1 MDRFSEMIAK
11 GVASREHKTFLPR
24 TPEQDNIVRTYNNC
38 FGLFTDTH
46 MSKMNENEYVI
57 TGSLCR
63 TPDRF
68 DSFLYSID
76 FGLGTAFKV
85 NGKIT
90 SLAGFLQSNGLKGCY
105 ECLNGDSVYKIYP
118 CPSSACCIEPTCG
131 YGVCG
136 MDCKSSYPTQ
146 LGEKLIETIVDILD
160 ESTNLEELENK
171 LNECSQISGSDWIS
185 FNTSKGFGL
194 CSESTGK
201 AILFEAKT
209 KIVKK
214 YKLTDYYTPLFGG
227 RENEHSYEGT
237 LEELIEAFKYTLET
251 GKSYERE
258 KGNKKINLNPKTI
271 QQLCDN
277 LQKAKDNAAR
287 NGYGG
292 HNYTWEEIGT
302 VMVER

>member
-1 MDRFSEMIAK
+1 MDRFTEMIEK
-11 GVASREHKTFLPR
+11 GVASREYKTFLPE
-24 TPEQDNIVRTYNNC
+24 TPDQDPIVRTYNNC

-57 TGSLCR
+57 TGSLCSR
-63 TPDRF
+63 PDRF
-68 DSFLYSID
+68 DSFLYSVN

-90 SLAGFLQSNGLKGCY
+90 SLAGFLQSNGLKGQY

-118 CPSSACCIEPTCG
+118 CPSSACCIDPACG

-136 MDCKSSYPTQ
+136 MDCQSSYPTQ
-146 LGEKLIETIVDILD
+146 LGEKLMSAIADMLS
-160 ESTNLEELENK
+160 ESANLEELENK
-171 LNECSQISGSDWIS
+171 INKCDILNGSDWFS

-194 CSESTGK
+194 LSESIGK
-201 AILFEAKT
+201 AILFDKVNEAKEQ
-209 KIVKK
+209 KRYRI
-214 YKLTDYYTPLFGG
+214 TDYYSPMYGG
-227 RENEHSYEGT
+227 RDREYTQEGT
-237 LEELIEAFKYTLET
+237 LEELIEAYRYTLET
-251 GKSYERE
+251 GKSYEHE

-277 LQKAKDNAAR
+277 LAKAKDNAAR

-292 HNYTWEEIGT
+292 HSYDWEEIQ
-302 VMVER
+302 

>member
-1 MDRFSEMIAK
+1 MDRFSEMILK
-11 GVASREHKTFLPR
+11 GVASREYKTFLPK

-46 MSKMNENEYVI
+46 MSKMNEGEYVI
-57 TGSLCR
+57 TGSLCSR
-63 TPDRF
+63 PDRF

-85 NGKIT
+85 NGKVT
-90 SLAGFLQSNGLKGCY
+90 SLSCFLQSNGLKGQY

-118 CPSSACCIEPTCG
+118 CPSSTCCIDQTCG

-136 MDCKSSYPTQ
+136 MDCQSPYPTQ
-146 LGEKLIETIVDILD
+146 LGEKLVETIGNMLR
-160 ESTNLEELENK
+160 ESENFEELENK
-171 LNECSQISGSDWIS
+171 INECSQINGSDWIS

-201 AILFEAKT
+201 AILFDKLNEAKT
-209 KIVKK
+209 QKRYKI
-214 YKLTDYYTPLFGG
+214 TDYYSPMYGG
-227 RENEHSYEGT
+227 RDREYTQEGT
-237 LEELIEAFKYTLET
+237 LEELIKAYSYTLET

-258 KGNKKINLNPKTI
+258 KGNKKINLNPKTV

-287 NGYGG
+287 NGYSG
-292 HNYTWEEIGT
+292 HSYSWEEI
-302 VMVER
+302 